1 MGAPTIPTRETV
13 RSRHGVAPC
22 GSGVDQPRRIS
33 SSDDA
38 RTNRVR
44 AHSDHANRVRERSVI
59 ILLAAVRRQSFP
71 RRFHHNATLQYNR
84 LPVVTESVTKSIFTP
99 QSGPS
104 RRGIRPDEGY
114 TNRVDLFDESGLE
127 NLAGRAPL
135 AERLRPAT
143 LDEVVGQ
150 PHLTDEGGPLRTVVE
165 RGRIGSVVLWGP
177 PGTGKT
183 TLARVLANTVEEE
196 FVPLSAV
203 TSGVKDLRAALD
215 GARGRLKYEGR
226 GTLVFVDEVH
236 RFNKNQ
242 QDALLPALEEGL
254 VDFIGATTENPSFEV
269 TAPLLSRSRVLR
281 LRSLSEEY
289 LGLLLDRGVEELG
302 VEVSDEAREYL
313 LRLAGGDGRRMLNS
327 LEIASAGTKRIEV
340 TDVERAVGQ
349 RALRYGREEHY
360 DVISAFIKSVRGGDP
375 DAALHYLARM
385 LEAGE
390 DPVFVARR
398 LVILA
403 SEDIGNADPH
413 GLPLAV
419 SAAEAV
425 RLIGMPEGRIP
436 LAQATTYLATAPKSN
451 AAYAGINSALT
462 DVRRENT
469 PEIPMRLRNAVT
481 GLMKEEGY
489 GSGYRYAHN
498 DEPEGMND
506 TYLPE
511 ELAGR
516 VYYEPK
522 KSGQEVEIKARLQT
536 WREER
541 ERRT

>member
-1 MGAPTIPTRETV
+1 M
-13 RSRHGVAPC
+13 
-22 GSGVDQPRRIS
+22 
-33 SSDDA
+33 
-38 RTNRVR
+38 
-44 AHSDHANRVRERSVI
+44 
-59 ILLAAVRRQSFP
+59 
-71 RRFHHNATLQYNR
+71 
-84 LPVVTESVTKSIFTP
+84 
-99 QSGPS
+99 
-104 RRGIRPDEGY
+104 
-114 TNRVDLFDESGLE
+114 DLFDESGFE
-127 NLAGRAPL
+127 NLASRAPL

-150 PHLTDEGGPLRTVVE
+150 PHLTDEGGPLRSVVE
-165 RGRIGSVVLWGP
+165 RGRIGSIVLWGP

-183 TLARVLANTVEEE
+183 TLARVLASTVEEE
-196 FVPLSAV
+196 FIPLSAV
-203 TSGVKDLRAALD
+203 TSGVKDLRAAME
-215 GARGRLKYEGR
+215 GARERLKYEGR

-236 RFNKNQ
+236 RFNKAQ

-281 LRSLSEEY
+281 LRSLSEED
-289 LGLLLDRGVEELG
+289 LGLLLDRGLGGLG
-302 VEVSDEAREYL
+302 VDISDEAREYL
-313 LRLAGGDGRRMLNS
+313 LNLAGGDGRRMLNA
-327 LEIASAGTKRIEV
+327 LEVAAAGTKRVEV
-340 TDVERAVGQ
+340 ADVERAVGQ

-403 SEDIGNADPH
+403 SEDIGNADPQ
-413 GLPLAV
+413 GLPLAIA
-419 SAAEAV
+419 AAEAV

-436 LAQATTYLATAPKSN
+436 LAQATTYLASAPKSN
-451 AAYAGINSALT
+451 ASYAAIGRALE
-462 DVRRENT
+462 DVRRQST
-469 PEIPMRLRNAVT
+469 PEVPMHLRNAVT
-481 GLMKEEGY
+481 GLMKGEGY
-489 GSGYRYAHN
+489 GAGYRYAHA

-506 TYLPE
+506 RYLPE

-522 KSGQEVEIKARLQT
+522 ASGAEAGIKERLDR
-536 WREER
+536 WRRHR
-541 ERRT
+541 EQRGG

>member
-1 MGAPTIPTRETV
+1 M
-13 RSRHGVAPC
+13 
-22 GSGVDQPRRIS
+22 
-33 SSDDA
+33 
-38 RTNRVR
+38 
-44 AHSDHANRVRERSVI
+44 
-59 ILLAAVRRQSFP
+59 
-71 RRFHHNATLQYNR
+71 
-84 LPVVTESVTKSIFTP
+84 
-99 QSGPS
+99 
-104 RRGIRPDEGY
+104 
-114 TNRVDLFDESGLE
+114 DLFDESGIE

-143 LDEVVGQ
+143 LDDVVGQ
-150 PHLTDEGGPLRTVVE
+150 PHLTGEGGPLRSVVE

-183 TLARVLANTVEEE
+183 TLARVLAKTVEEE

-215 GARGRLKYEGR
+215 GARERLKYEGR

-236 RFNKNQ
+236 RFNKTQ

-269 TAPLLSRSRVLR
+269 TPPLLSRSRVLR
-281 LRSLSEEY
+281 LRSLSEDG
-289 LGLLLDRGVEELG
+289 LGVLLDRGVSGLG
-302 VEVSDEAREYL
+302 VEISDEAREYL
-313 LRLAGGDGRRMLNS
+313 LSLAGGDGRRMLNA
-327 LEIASAGTKRIEV
+327 LEVAAAGTRRVEV
-340 TDVERAVGQ
+340 ADVERAVGQ

-419 SAAEAV
+419 AAAEAV

-436 LAQATTYLATAPKSN
+436 LAQVTTYLASAPKSN
-451 AAYAGINSALT
+451 AAYAGINAALA

-469 PEIPMRLRNAVT
+469 PEVPMHLRNAVT
-481 GLMKEEGY
+481 GLMKGEGY
-489 GSGYRYAHN
+489 GSGYRYAHS

-506 TYLPE
+506 RYLPGE
-511 ELAGR
+511 ISDR
-516 VYYEPK
+516 VYYEPME
-522 KSGQEVEIKARLQT
+522 SGAEVAIKDRLER
-536 WREER
+536 WRKGR
-541 ERRT
+541 ERREHASEG

>member
-1 MGAPTIPTRETV
+1 M
-13 RSRHGVAPC
+13 
-22 GSGVDQPRRIS
+22 
-33 SSDDA
+33 
-38 RTNRVR
+38 
-44 AHSDHANRVRERSVI
+44 
-59 ILLAAVRRQSFP
+59 
-71 RRFHHNATLQYNR
+71 
-84 LPVVTESVTKSIFTP
+84 
-99 QSGPS
+99 
-104 RRGIRPDEGY
+104 
-114 TNRVDLFDESGLE
+114 DLFDEAGLD
-127 NLAGRAPL
+127 NLANRAPL

-143 LDEVVGQ
+143 LEDVVGQ
-150 PHLTDEGGPLRTVVE
+150 PHLTGEGGPLRSVVD
-165 RGRIGSVVLWGP
+165 RGRIGAVVLWGP

-183 TLARVLANTVEEE
+183 TLGRVLASTVEEE

-215 GARGRLKYEGR
+215 GARERLKYEGR

-281 LRSLSEEY
+281 LQSLSEAD
-289 LGLLLDRGVEELG
+289 LGLLLDRGVNELG
-302 VEVSDEAREYL
+302 VVLSDEAREYL
-313 LRLAGGDGRRMLNS
+313 LRLAGGDGRRMLNA
-327 LEIASAGTKRIEV
+327 LEVASAGTKRVEV
-340 TDVERAVGQ
+340 ADVERAIGQ

-419 SAAEAV
+419 AAAEAV

-436 LAQATTYLATAPKSN
+436 LAQATTYLASAPKSN
-451 AAYAGINSALT
+451 AAYAAINAALD

-469 PEIPMRLRNAVT
+469 PEVPMHLRNAVT

-489 GSGYRYAHN
+489 GSGYRYSHA
-498 DEPEGMND
+498 DEAEGMND
-506 TYLPE
+506 RYLPE
-511 ELAGR
+511 EISDR

-522 KSGQEVEIKARLQT
+522 KSGGEAGIKERLDR

>member
-1 MGAPTIPTRETV
+1 M
-13 RSRHGVAPC
+13 
-22 GSGVDQPRRIS
+22 
-33 SSDDA
+33 
-38 RTNRVR
+38 
-44 AHSDHANRVRERSVI
+44 
-59 ILLAAVRRQSFP
+59 
-71 RRFHHNATLQYNR
+71 
-84 LPVVTESVTKSIFTP
+84 
-99 QSGPS
+99 
-104 RRGIRPDEGY
+104 
-114 TNRVDLFDESGLE
+114 DLFDESASQSLTS
-127 NLAGRAPL
+127 RAPL
-135 AERLRPAT
+135 AERMRPKI

-150 PHLTDEGGPLRTVVE
+150 SHLTGEDGPLRAVVG
-165 RGRIGSVVLWGP
+165 RGRIGSLVLWGP

-183 TLARVLANTVEEE
+183 TLARVLAGTVEEE

-215 GARGRLKYEGR
+215 GARERLKYEGR

-236 RFNKNQ
+236 RFNKAQ

-281 LRSLSEEY
+281 LRSLSEED
-289 LGLLLDRGVEELG
+289 LGLLVERGLGELG
-302 VEVSDEAREYL
+302 AGISDEAREYL
-313 LRLAGGDGRRMLNS
+313 LNLAGGDGRRMLNA
-327 LEIASAGTKRIEV
+327 LEVAAAGTKMVEV
-340 TDVERAVGQ
+340 ADVERAVGQ

-403 SEDIGNADPH
+403 SEDIGNADPR
-413 GLPLAV
+413 GLPLAIA
-419 SAAEAV
+419 AAEAV

-436 LAQATTYLATAPKSN
+436 LAQATTYLASAPKSN
-451 AAYAGINSALT
+451 AAYAGIGRALE

-469 PEIPMRLRNAVT
+469 PEVPMHLRNAVT

-489 GSGYRYAHN
+489 GAGYRYAHA

-506 TYLPE
+506 RYLPE
-511 ELAGR
+511 SLSGR
-516 VYYEPK
+516 LYYEPK
-522 KSGQEVEIKARLQT
+522 KSGEEAEIKARLER
-536 WREER
+536 WREAR
-541 ERRT
+541 EGRQGGRRDGSA

>member
-1 MGAPTIPTRETV
+1 M
-13 RSRHGVAPC
+13 
-22 GSGVDQPRRIS
+22 
-33 SSDDA
+33 
-38 RTNRVR
+38 
-44 AHSDHANRVRERSVI
+44 
-59 ILLAAVRRQSFP
+59 
-71 RRFHHNATLQYNR
+71 
-84 LPVVTESVTKSIFTP
+84 
-99 QSGPS
+99 
-104 RRGIRPDEGY
+104 
-114 TNRVDLFDESGLE
+114 DLFDDSGAE
-127 NLAGRAPL
+127 NLARRAPL
-135 AERLRPAT
+135 AERLRPGT

-150 PHLTDEGGPLRTVVE
+150 PHLTDAGGPLRSVVE
-165 RGRIGSVVLWGP
+165 RGRIGSIVLWGP

-196 FVPLSAV
+196 FAPLSAV

-215 GARGRLKYEGR
+215 GARERLKYAGR

-236 RFNKNQ
+236 RFNKSQ

-281 LRSLSEEY
+281 LRVLSEED
-289 LGLLLDRGVEELG
+289 LGVLLARGVAELG
-302 VEVSDEAREYL
+302 VDISDEAREYL
-313 LRLAGGDGRRMLNS
+313 LALAGGDGRRMLNA
-327 LEIASAGTKRIEV
+327 LEVAAAGTKRVEV
-340 TDVERAVGQ
+340 GDVERAVGQ

-419 SAAEAV
+419 AAVEAV

-436 LAQATTYLATAPKSN
+436 LAQVTTYLASTPKSN
-451 AAYAGINSALT
+451 AAYAGINAALA

-469 PEIPMRLRNAVT
+469 PEVPMHLRNAVT

-489 GSGYRYAHN
+489 GSGYRYAHS

-506 TYLPE
+506 RYLPE
-511 ELAGR
+511 EISDR
-516 VYYEPK
+516 IYYEPK
-522 KSGQEVEIKARLQT
+522 GSGVEAKI
-536 WREER
+536 R
-541 ERRT
+541 ERLERWRKGREGREHRSKG

>member
-1 MGAPTIPTRETV
+1 
-13 RSRHGVAPC
+13 
-22 GSGVDQPRRIS
+22 
-33 SSDDA
+33 
-38 RTNRVR
+38 
-44 AHSDHANRVRERSVI
+44 
-59 ILLAAVRRQSFP
+59 
-71 RRFHHNATLQYNR
+71 
-84 LPVVTESVTKSIFTP
+84 
-99 QSGPS
+99 
-104 RRGIRPDEGY
+104 
-114 TNRVDLFDESGLE
+114 VDLFDEAGLD
-127 NLAGRAPL
+127 NLANRAPL

-143 LDEVVGQ
+143 LDDVVGQ
-150 PHLTDEGGPLRTVVE
+150 PHLTGERGPLRSAVE
-165 RGRIGSVVLWGP
+165 RGRIGSIILWGP

-183 TLARVLANTVEEE
+183 TLARVLANTVKEE

-215 GARGRLKYEGR
+215 GARERLKYEGR

-281 LRSLSEEY
+281 LRSLSEQD
-289 LGLLLDRGVEELG
+289 LGFLLDRGIDELG
-302 VEVSDEAREYL
+302 VGVSDEAREYL
-313 LRLAGGDGRRMLNS
+313 LRLAGGDGRRMLNA
-327 LEIASAGTKRIEV
+327 LEVASAGTKRVEV
-340 TDVERAVGQ
+340 ADVERAIGQ

-403 SEDIGNADPH
+403 SEDIGIADPP
-413 GLPLAV
+413 GLALAV
-419 SAAEAV
+419 GAAEAV

-436 LAQATTYLATAPKSN
+436 LAQATTYLAAAPKSN
-451 AAYAGINSALT
+451 ASYAGINAALD

-469 PEIPMRLRNAVT
+469 PEVPMHLRNAVT
-481 GLMKEEGY
+481 GLMQEEGY
-489 GSGYRYAHN
+489 GSGYRYAHA

-506 TYLPE
+506 RYLPE
-511 ELAGR
+511 EISDRA
-516 VYYEPK
+516 YYEPK
-522 KSGQEVEIKARLQT
+522 KSGNEAKIKERLDR
-536 WREER
+536 WREAR

>member
-1 MGAPTIPTRETV
+1 
-13 RSRHGVAPC
+13 
-22 GSGVDQPRRIS
+22 
-33 SSDDA
+33 
-38 RTNRVR
+38 
-44 AHSDHANRVRERSVI
+44 
-59 ILLAAVRRQSFP
+59 
-71 RRFHHNATLQYNR
+71 
-84 LPVVTESVTKSIFTP
+84 
-99 QSGPS
+99 
-104 RRGIRPDEGY
+104 
-114 TNRVDLFDESGLE
+114 VDLFDESGIE

-143 LDEVVGQ
+143 LDDVVGQ
-150 PHLTDEGGPLRTVVE
+150 PQLTDEDGPLRSVVE

-183 TLARVLANTVEEE
+183 TLARVLARTVREE

-215 GARGRLKYEGR
+215 GARERLKYEGR

-236 RFNKNQ
+236 RFNKTQ

-281 LRSLSEEY
+281 LRSLSGED
-289 LGLLLDRGVEELG
+289 LGLLLNRGARELG
-302 VEVSDEAREYL
+302 VGISDRAREYL
-313 LRLAGGDGRRMLNS
+313 LRLAGGDGRRMLNA
-327 LEIASAGTKRIEV
+327 LEVASAGTKRVEV
-340 TDVERAVGQ
+340 ANVERAVGEK
-349 RALRYGREEHY
+349 ALRYGREEHF

-419 SAAEAV
+419 AAAEAV
-425 RLIGMPEGRIP
+425 RMIGMPEGRIP
-436 LAQATTYLATAPKSN
+436 LAQATTYLASTPKSN
-451 AAYAGINSALT
+451 AAYAGINAAIA

-469 PEIPMRLRNAVT
+469 PEVPMHLRNAVT

-489 GSGYRYAHN
+489 GSGYRYAHG
-498 DEPEGMND
+498 DKPEGMND
-506 TYLPE
+506 RYLPE
-511 ELAGR
+511 EISDR
-516 VYYEPK
+516 VYYEAK
-522 KSGQEVEIKARLQT
+522 ESGAEAEIKERLDR
-536 WREER
+536 WREGR
-541 ERRT
+541 ERRAGNRH

>member
-1 MGAPTIPTRETV
+1 M
-13 RSRHGVAPC
+13 
-22 GSGVDQPRRIS
+22 
-33 SSDDA
+33 
-38 RTNRVR
+38 
-44 AHSDHANRVRERSVI
+44 
-59 ILLAAVRRQSFP
+59 
-71 RRFHHNATLQYNR
+71 
-84 LPVVTESVTKSIFTP
+84 
-99 QSGPS
+99 
-104 RRGIRPDEGY
+104 
-114 TNRVDLFDESGLE
+114 DLFDEPGSESLR
-127 NLAGRAPL
+127 LRAPL
-135 AERLRPAT
+135 AERLRPKT
-143 LDEVVGQ
+143 LEEVVGQ
-150 PHLTDEGGPLRTVVE
+150 PHLTGEGGPLRAAVD
-165 RGRIGSVVLWGP
+165 RGRIGSLVLWGP

-183 TLARVLANTVEEE
+183 TLARVLASTVEEE

-215 GARGRLKYEGR
+215 GARERLRYEGR

-236 RFNKNQ
+236 RFNKSQ

-281 LRSLSEEY
+281 LRPLSAEDLDVLLQRGLEEQ
-289 LGLLLDRGVEELG
+289 DA
-302 VEVSDEAREYL
+302 EVSPEAREYL
-313 LRLAGGDGRRMLNS
+313 LRLAGGDARRLLNA
-327 LEIASAGTKRIEV
+327 LEIAASGAERRLEV
-340 TDVERAVGQ
+340 ADVERAVGQ

-413 GLPLAV
+413 ALPLAV
-419 SAAEAV
+419 AAAQAV
-425 RLIGMPEGRIP
+425 QLVGMPEGRIP
-436 LAQATTYLATAPKSN
+436 LAQATTYLASAPKSN
-451 AAYAGINSALT
+451 AAYAGIGRALE
-462 DVRRENT
+462 DVRRGSV
-469 PEIPMRLRNAVT
+469 PEVPLRLRNAPT

-489 GSGYRYAHN
+489 GAGYRYAHD

-506 TYLPE
+506 RYLPD

-522 KSGQEVEIKARLQT
+522 AQGAEAEIQERIEH
-536 WREER
+536 WRR
-541 ERRT
+541 ERKDRSGR

>member
-1 MGAPTIPTRETV
+1 M
-13 RSRHGVAPC
+13 
-22 GSGVDQPRRIS
+22 
-33 SSDDA
+33 
-38 RTNRVR
+38 
-44 AHSDHANRVRERSVI
+44 
-59 ILLAAVRRQSFP
+59 
-71 RRFHHNATLQYNR
+71 
-84 LPVVTESVTKSIFTP
+84 
-99 QSGPS
+99 
-104 RRGIRPDEGY
+104 
-114 TNRVDLFDESGLE
+114 DLFDESGLE

-143 LDEVVGQ
+143 LDDVVGQ
-150 PHLTDEGGPLRTVVE
+150 PHLTDDGGPLRSVVD
-165 RGRIGSVVLWGP
+165 RGRIGSVILWGP

-215 GARGRLKYEGR
+215 GARERLKYEDR

-236 RFNKNQ
+236 RFNKTQ

-281 LRSLSEEY
+281 LRSLSEGD
-289 LGLLLDRGVEELG
+289 LGLLLDRGTAELG
-302 VEVSDEAREYL
+302 VGVSEEGREYL
-313 LRLAGGDGRRMLNS
+313 LRLAGGDGRRMLNA
-327 LEIASAGTKRIEV
+327 LEVAAAGTKRVEV
-340 TDVERAVGQ
+340 ADVERAVGQ

-419 SAAEAV
+419 AAAEAV
-425 RLIGMPEGRIP
+425 RLIGMPEGRIT
-436 LAQATTYLATAPKSN
+436 LAQATTYLASAPKSN
-451 AAYAGINSALT
+451 ASYAGINAALA
-462 DVRRENT
+462 DVRHENT
-469 PEIPMRLRNAVT
+469 PEVPMHLRNAVT

-489 GSGYRYAHN
+489 GSGYRYAHG

-506 TYLPE
+506 RYLPGE
-511 ELAGR
+511 ISDR

-522 KSGQEVEIKARLQT
+522 GSGAEAEIKERLER
-536 WREER
+536 WRKTR
-541 ERRT
+541 ERREHESEG

>member
-1 MGAPTIPTRETV
+1 M
-13 RSRHGVAPC
+13 
-22 GSGVDQPRRIS
+22 
-33 SSDDA
+33 
-38 RTNRVR
+38 
-44 AHSDHANRVRERSVI
+44 
-59 ILLAAVRRQSFP
+59 
-71 RRFHHNATLQYNR
+71 
-84 LPVVTESVTKSIFTP
+84 
-99 QSGPS
+99 
-104 RRGIRPDEGY
+104 
-114 TNRVDLFDESGLE
+114 DLFDESGFE

-143 LDEVVGQ
+143 LDAVVGQ
-150 PHLTDEGGPLRTVVE
+150 PQLTGEGGPLRSVVE

-183 TLARVLANTVEEE
+183 TLARVLAKTVEEE
-196 FVPLSAV
+196 FIPLSAV

-215 GARGRLKYEGR
+215 GARERLKYEGR

-236 RFNKNQ
+236 RFNKTQ

-281 LRSLSEEY
+281 LRSLSEED
-289 LGLLLDRGVEELG
+289 LSLLLDRGAEELG
-302 VEVSDEAREYL
+302 VAVSDEAREYL
-313 LRLAGGDGRRMLNS
+313 LRLAGGDGRRMLNA
-327 LEIASAGTKRIEV
+327 LEVAAAGTRRVEV
-340 TDVERAVGQ
+340 ADVERAVGE

-419 SAAEAV
+419 AAAEAV
-425 RLIGMPEGRIP
+425 RMIGMPEGRIP
-436 LAQATTYLATAPKSN
+436 LAQATTYLASTPKSN
-451 AAYAGINSALT
+451 AAYAGINAALA

-469 PEIPMRLRNAVT
+469 PEVPMHLRNAVT

-489 GSGYRYAHN
+489 GSGYRYAHS

-506 TYLPE
+506 RYLPE
-511 ELAGR
+511 EISGR

-522 KSGQEVEIKARLQT
+522 VSGEEAEIKDRLDLWRSRREARGDAG
-536 WREER
+536 
-541 ERRT
+541 